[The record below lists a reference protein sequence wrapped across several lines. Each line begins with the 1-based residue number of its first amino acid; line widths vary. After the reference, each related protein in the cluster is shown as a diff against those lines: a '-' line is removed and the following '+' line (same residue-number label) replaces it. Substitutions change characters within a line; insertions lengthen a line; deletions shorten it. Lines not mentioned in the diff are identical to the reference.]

1 MQLFHPIVAKSSFN
15 HQLHHNRPPNEIT
28 KHNQPSA
35 HTPSSSLSN
44 LAKITNVES
53 SINNLAQLR
62 VNKITA
68 PGERSLRRPDSAQDD
83 FSQKEKENGEDRAEK
98 RRQSKQKKR
107 KIRMNRR
114 WIRKCLGDR
123 RNMTFRSSITKEISS
138 SRFLSSEGG
147 ALTIAIPIRRKRY
160 PLFSLR
166 FVHIQCIRIWKKSP
180 GYYNRSFI
188 LFAMLSSGF
197 NFWDEMIRFYALWI
211 NWIRRRIE
219 DKRSSGQRSVKIK
232 FENSWRV

>member
-15 HQLHHNRPPNEIT
+15 HQLYHNRPPNEIT

-98 RRQSKQKKR
+98 RRQSKQKKKGR
-107 KIRMNRR
+107 
-114 WIRKCLGDR
+114 
-123 RNMTFRSSITKEISS
+123 
-138 SRFLSSEGG
+138 
-147 ALTIAIPIRRKRY
+147 
-160 PLFSLR
+160 
-166 FVHIQCIRIWKKSP
+166 
-180 GYYNRSFI
+180 
-188 LFAMLSSGF
+188 
-197 NFWDEMIRFYALWI
+197 
-211 NWIRRRIE
+211 
-219 DKRSSGQRSVKIK
+219 
-232 FENSWRV
+232 